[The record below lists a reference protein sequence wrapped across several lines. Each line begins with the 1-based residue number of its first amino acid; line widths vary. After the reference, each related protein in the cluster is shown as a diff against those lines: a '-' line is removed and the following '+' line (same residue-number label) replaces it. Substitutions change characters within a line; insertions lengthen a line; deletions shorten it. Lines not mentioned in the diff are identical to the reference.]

1 VVISALNKETNSKV
15 AIKKMAPMAESRTD
29 GAPALRPAVRISHAA
44 RASSSSHSFAARRR
58 PSCVYFPPLP
68 AQACTR
74 CARRG

>member
-44 RASSSSHSFAARRR
+44 RTSSSSHSFARSRAASSIMCVFCRRAR
-58 PSCVYFPPLP
+58 
-68 AQACTR
+68 AA
-74 CARRG
+74 